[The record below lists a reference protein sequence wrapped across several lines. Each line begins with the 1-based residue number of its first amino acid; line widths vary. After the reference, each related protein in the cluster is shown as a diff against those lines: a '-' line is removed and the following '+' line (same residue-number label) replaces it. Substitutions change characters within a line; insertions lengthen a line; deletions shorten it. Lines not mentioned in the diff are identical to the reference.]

1 MLKISQDQTVLMISS
16 GGMNINI
23 VEIKCS
29 LQSNVSSKFHIEI
42 WDGLL
47 SHRLIVKRYTI
58 ANSSP
63 RFDSLILK
71 SCYNNPTFKL
81 KMLHIKMTFICAITI
96 IITTYKSFLYLRWLI
111 FSDNLIGQHIKYI
124 FRTWQMIIILIL
136 IITTRSFKSMA
147 VIMLFVI
154 DVGIMN

>member
-1 MLKISQDQTVLMISS
+1 MWWTIVTLVNCQTLY
-16 GGMNINI
+16 N
-23 VEIKCS
+23 
-29 LQSNVSSKFHIEI
+29 SKF
-42 WDGLL
+42 L
-47 SHRLIVKRYTI
+47 SYTLT
-58 ANSSP
+58 SSLTLSY
-63 RFDSLILK
+63 SLILT
-71 SCYNNPTFKL
+71 SCYNTPTFKL

-96 IITTYKSFLYLRWLI
+96 IIATYKSFLYLRWLI

-136 IITTRSFKSMA
+136 IITTRSFKSMT

>member
-1 MLKISQDQTVLMISS
+1 MLKISQDQKEQIKHKKFIKTVLMISS

-63 RFDSLILK
+63 RFDSLISK

-96 IITTYKSFLYLRWLI
+96 IIATYKSFLYLRWLI
-111 FSDNLIGQHIKYI
+111 FSDNLIGQHINYI
-124 FRTWQMIIILIL
+124 FRYL
-136 IITTRSFKSMA
+136 A
-147 VIMLFVI
+147 
-154 DVGIMN
+154 NNNNPYPHH